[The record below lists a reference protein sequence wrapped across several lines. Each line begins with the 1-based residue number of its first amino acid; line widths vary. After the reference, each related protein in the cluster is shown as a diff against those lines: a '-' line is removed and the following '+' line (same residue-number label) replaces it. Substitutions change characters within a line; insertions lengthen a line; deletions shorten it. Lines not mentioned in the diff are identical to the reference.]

1 MDFKKDSVS
10 LHCLLIFDVE
20 NQTSS
25 NAILQAANALGA
37 GDFILIELHAPGLRF
52 NFQNRLD
59 QKGYIAMEWWKDD
72 FEAIRFATVKGIIVV
87 RAAGNGAEDL
97 DEPIY
102 KIDLIVV
109 KGIRVPS

>member
-1 MDFKKDSVS
+1 
-10 LHCLLIFDVE
+10 
-20 NQTSS
+20 
-25 NAILQAANALGA
+25 
-37 GDFILIELHAPGLRF
+37 
-52 NFQNRLD
+52 
-59 QKGYIAMEWWKDD
+59 MEWWKDD

-109 KGIRVPS
+109 KGIRVSS

>member
-1 MDFKKDSVS
+1 MVSVLEILS
-10 LHCLLIFDVE
+10 LLNYMQLDHGLIFKID
-20 NQTSS
+20 
-25 NAILQAANALGA
+25 
-37 GDFILIELHAPGLRF
+37 LIK
-52 NFQNRLD
+52 
-59 QKGYIAMEWWKDD
+59 KGYIAMEWWKDD

-109 KGIRVPS
+109 KGIRVSS